1 MNNSLNIESLDL
13 SVEDTGPDLVRLRGR
28 ETRLIKLIEALGGLK
43 KNKEWSTL
51 REELFDGDLESLERR
66 QTTEANKLEVSL
78 PTLYRLQ
85 GQIQQARRWDLDSLL
100 VQYQVELANIR
111 KTLES
116 N

>member
-1 MNNSLNIESLDL
+1 MNNSLNIEPLDL
-13 SVEDTGPDLVRLRGR
+13 STEETGPDLERLRGR
-28 ETRLIKLIEALGGLK
+28 DARLVKLIEALGSLK

-51 REELFDGDLESLERR
+51 REELFDGDLDSLERR
-66 QTTEANKLEVSL
+66 QVTEANKLEVNL

-100 VQYQVELANIR
+100 VQYQAELANIR